1 MAQRRDSNQPQS
13 DDQDEYVEM
22 DPVPPIGDSN
32 DGIYFS
38 PCDINPQNPPADSSN
53 PVQNTTGGIYD
64 LPGSSDVYKIKS
76 IRRSLRSQKKKVE
89 SRKNDDKNTTWSMA
103 TKLHVSLTLIVLL
116 ISVSALGT
124 TLFGILRGR
133 LFY

>member
-1 MAQRRDSNQPQS
+1 MAQRSERNRSES
-13 DDQDEYVEM
+13 DDQDEYVEL
-22 DPVPPIGDSN
+22 DRVPPTGDSHA
-32 DGIYFS
+32 GIYFS

-64 LPGSSDVYKIKS
+64 LPGSSDVYKVKS

-89 SRKNDDKNTTWSMA
+89 SRNNDDKNKTWSMA

-124 TLFGILRGR
+124 TLFGILLG
-133 LFY
+133 